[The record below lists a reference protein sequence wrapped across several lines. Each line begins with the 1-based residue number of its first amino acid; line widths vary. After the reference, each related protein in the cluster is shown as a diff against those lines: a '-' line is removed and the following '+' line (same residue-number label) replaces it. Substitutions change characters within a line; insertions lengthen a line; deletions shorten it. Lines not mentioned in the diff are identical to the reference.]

1 MEARRRKTRASEQRA
16 HNSKRQKT
24 DSGDVWMCNTFRSSI
39 REFHFGRRLSGV
51 VVANLELQLR
61 LKSLSGAQI
70 VAAATAIFLL
80 ELERRRGFE
89 FRGEGMQIAHMIDGA
104 R

>member
-24 DSGDVWMCNTFRSSI
+24 NNDDVWMCNTFRSSI

-70 VAAATAIFLL
+70 VAAAGIFLL

>member
-1 MEARRRKTRASEQRA
+1 M
-16 HNSKRQKT
+16 
-24 DSGDVWMCNTFRSSI
+24 DGCNTF
-39 REFHFGRRLSGV
+39 REFHFGRRLSGG

-70 VAAATAIFLL
+70 VAAAAIFLL
-80 ELERRRGFE
+80 ELEREGVRISGGR
-89 FRGEGMQIAHMIDGA
+89 EGMQIAHMIDGA